1 MQRALLLS
9 VIVMLLAALA
19 ATPAARAQTS
29 QQGAVTVTRTAS
41 PEKRLDFEVTIPAP
55 PAAVWEALSTS
66 QGLTTWLWRD
76 AEVDLRVGGE
86 WLVKFPGG
94 STGGGTITAFEPLKR
109 IEIAAMAPERFPT
122 VRRERTRATFEL
134 RAAQDGKSTVVHL
147 GQTGWKS
154 GDEWDKA
161 YDYLREGNAELL
173 NNLRQRFV
181 TGPFDWDAIVKKPQ
195 EQAAAQPTKQ

>member
-1 MQRALLLS
+1 MQRSLGMFMA
-9 VIVMLLAALA
+9 IALLAALA
-19 ATPAARAQTS
+19 ATPTAMAQTS
-29 QQGAVTVTRTAS
+29 QQGAVTVTRTAF
-41 PEKRLDFEVTIPAP
+41 PEKRLDFEVAVPAP
-55 PAAVWEALSTS
+55 PAAVWEALTTS
-66 QGLTTWLWRD
+66 EGLTTWLWRD

-109 IEIAAMAPERFPT
+109 IEIAALAPERFPT

-134 RAAQDGKSTVVHL
+134 RPTQDQKSTLVHL

-161 YDYLREGNAELL
+161 YDYLAAGNAELL
-173 NNLRQRFV
+173 NNLRERFL
-181 TGPFDWDAIVKKPQ
+181 TGPFDWDQIMKKAQ
-195 EQAAAQPTKQ
+195 EQAAAQPKKP